1 MGQRHFAIHADARCG
16 DLSTNAPAIWSAL
29 AAGDLPPAAEPLPEA
44 GAILVWRQEQI
55 SRFRAIDQVERQALL
70 AARSG
75 LSFAAMCDGI
85 VAALGHEKGIALAGQ
100 LLGQWLAD
108 GLITKIEERPVSI

>member
-1 MGQRHFAIHADARCG
+1 M
-16 DLSTNAPAIWSAL
+16 
-29 AAGDLPPAAEPLPEA
+29 PPAAEPWPQA
-44 GAILVWRQEQI
+44 GAILLCRQEHF

-70 AARSG
+70 AARGG

-85 VAALGHEKGIALAGQ
+85 VAALGQERGIAFAGQ

-108 GLITKIEERPVSI
+108 GLITKIEDRPVLI